1 MNNIEKIKKK
11 KCMSYEDIA
20 KETNVTAQYIF
31 LLAKGQRKNPS
42 LEVMKSI
49 AHALDEKVEKV
60 FQINQEE
67 GVKMSNLLVKSVDFF
82 GDELIAIKNEDN
94 KKMYTGVSFICNG
107 LGLTKGQKDRQVLNI
122 QEDLVL
128 KRGCLKFE
136 AGVIDPNNEVL
147 GIELDFL
154 PLWLAK
160 ISITPKMQ
168 EQQPK
173 VAEKLVNYQLKAK
186 DVLAQAFVK
195 PMSKELQAIFMMDS
209 KQQQMDAR
217 ITKLENNTTIDY
229 SQQEEL
235 RVLGT
240 KKVIAILG
248 GNDAPAYKELNK
260 KVFSSFWRDY
270 KRKLNVNSYKNT
282 LVKDFEMGRQAIINW
297 NPSKEI
303 KFMID
308 GCNAQIRM

>member
-1 MNNIEKIKKK
+1 
-11 KCMSYEDIA
+11 
-20 KETNVTAQYIF
+20 
-31 LLAKGQRKNPS
+31 
-42 LEVMKSI
+42 
-49 AHALDEKVEKV
+49 
-60 FQINQEE
+60 
-67 GVKMSNLLVKSVDFF
+67 MSNLLVKSVDFF
-82 GDELIAIKNEDN
+82 GDELIAIKNQETG
-94 KKMYTGVSFICNG
+94 KIYTGVSFVCKGI
-107 LGLTKGQKDRQVLNI
+107 GLTKGQKDRQVLNI

-128 KRGCLKFE
+128 KKGCLKFE

-147 GIELDFL
+147 GIELDFI

-168 EQQPK
+168 EQQPQ

-186 DVLAQAFVK
+186 DVLAQAFIK
-195 PMSKELQAIFMMDS
+195 PMSKELQAILMMDN

-217 ITKLENNTTIDY
+217 ITKLENNSTIDY

-235 RVLGT
+235 RNLGT
-240 KKVIAILG
+240 KKVVAILG
-248 GNDAPAYKELNK
+248 GSDAPAYKELNK

-282 LVKDFEMGRQAIINW
+282 LVKDFEIGRQAIINW
-297 NPSKEI
+297 TPSKEI

-308 GCNAQIRM
+308 GCNAQMRI